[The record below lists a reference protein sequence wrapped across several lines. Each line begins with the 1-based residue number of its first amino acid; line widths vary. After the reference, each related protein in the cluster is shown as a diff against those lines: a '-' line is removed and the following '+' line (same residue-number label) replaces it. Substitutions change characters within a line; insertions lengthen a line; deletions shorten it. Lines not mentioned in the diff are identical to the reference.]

1 MSDLDEPVWRA
12 IQTRRSVRDYQDR
25 PLEDAHVE
33 RILRAGRRAASSKN
47 QQRRAFVVVRDRAR
61 LEALATVGDYA
72 GPLAGAAMGVALVTE
87 DPATA
92 NSPLS
97 VYFDVGQAAD
107 SMMLAALEVGVGSVP
122 ITVYDQG
129 RIHDVL
135 GLPDDRHCA
144 FLVSFGY
151 PTDPTD
157 LTRPPKAGGRLPLD
171 ELVHEERW

>member
-1 MSDLDEPVWRA
+1 MTDREPVWHA
-12 IQTRRSVRDYQDR
+12 ISMRRSVRTYADR
-25 PLEDAHVE
+25 PLEPDHVE

-47 QQRRAFVVVRDRAR
+47 QQRRAFVVCRDREHLR
-61 LEALATVGDYA
+61 ALSKVGDYA

-92 NSPLS
+92 PAPLS

-107 SMMLAALEVGVGSVP
+107 SMMLAAWEIGVGSVP
-122 ITVYDQG
+122 ITVYDQDLA
-129 RIHDVL
+129 RDLL
-135 GLPDDRHCA
+135 GLPADRYCG

-151 PTDPTD
+151 PADPTD
-157 LTRPPKAGGRLPLD
+157 LTRPPAPGGRLPLS